1 MKVIPTWPGGSVL
14 HMVLMSWSKKTELF
28 LDEIVQV
35 KHNLLRNLENLLK
48 SGKIFILKLV
58 ERSIT
63 EFS

>member
-1 MKVIPTWPGGSVL
+1 
-14 HMVLMSWSKKTELF
+14 MVLMSWSKKTELF

-58 ERSIT
+58 QRSIT